1 MARKSKNTYKVQR
14 GKKRRV
20 GIVLLIV
27 IPVLILVGI
36 AGWLFMEMRAG
47 TFISSLR
54 FEKTETTLGTGEQE
68 ALSVLFAP
76 AFVQDKTLVFASSNP
91 DVASVED
98 NGVVTA
104 HASGSVVVSVTHQ
117 RSGKSASIIVHVE
130 NAGPALSALRLDQ
143 TQVGLLVGQTAEL
156 TVSIEPADAFLP
168 ELVWSSDAENVAV
181 VENGAITAV
190 GEGSCKVRV
199 SSAENAAVYAEAT
212 VTVTAESAVI
222 EVDPG
227 TVGRPEPTVEEING
241 ITYVN
246 GIVIINKT
254 YDCPEDYAPGID
266 PDARAAFYEMQAAA
280 AEDGIDIWVLSAYRS
295 YELQQTLYNN
305 YCARDGQ
312 EAADTYSAR
321 PGHSEH
327 HSGLCYDVNSLEFDF
342 GETAEGKWLA
352 EHCVEYGFI
361 IRYPKGCEAHT
372 GYQYEPWH
380 IRYLGKELAA
390 EVAES
395 GLCLEQYLG
404 ITSEYAEEETAD

>member
-1 MARKSKNTYKVQR
+1 MTRGTNKVRR
-14 GKKRRV
+14 GGKRRSKKA
-20 GIVLLIV
+20 LLIL
-27 IPVLILVGI
+27 IPVLILVAA
-36 AGWLFMEMRAG
+36 AGWLFLEMRAG
-47 TFISSLR
+47 TFIDSLQ
-54 FEKTETTLGTGEQE
+54 FEKSETTIETGSQE
-68 ALSVLFAP
+68 ALSILFAP
-76 AFVQDKTLVFASSNP
+76 AFVKDKTLSFTSSDP
-91 DVASVED
+91 DVASVGE

-104 HASGSVVVSVTHQ
+104 NAPGSAIISVVHR
-117 RSGKSASIIVHVE
+117 RSGKSATMVVHVE
-130 NAGPALSALRLDQ
+130 NGGVQPTALHLNQ
-143 TQVGLLVGQTAEL
+143 TQVGLIVGQTATL
-156 TVSIEPADAFLP
+156 TVTADPAEATLP
-168 ELVWSSDAENVAV
+168 ALLWTSDTPSVAT
-181 VENGAITAV
+181 VEDGVITAV

-199 SSAENAAVYAEAT
+199 DSPSDAALFAEAT
-212 VTVTAESAVI
+212 VTVAKEGSVI

-227 TVGRPEPTVEEING
+227 TVGRPEPVIEQKNG

-254 YDCPEDYAPGID
+254 YDCPDDYAPGID

-280 AEDGIDIWVLSAYRS
+280 ADDGIDIWVLSAYRS
-295 YELQQTLYNN
+295 YDLQKTLYNN
-305 YCARDGQ
+305 YVARDGK

-352 EHCVEYGFI
+352 EHCTEYGFI

-380 IRYLGKELAA
+380 IRYLGVELANK
-390 EVAES
+390 VKES

-404 ITSEYAEEETAD
+404 ITSVYAEDAE